1 MNNYLAAVT
10 EADTV
15 ENLWALH
22 VKQMAKYGFDRLIYG
37 YTRFRS
43 EKSLGETQDMVVLTN
58 HCMDYVERFVDEGL
72 YFHAPMVRWALEND
86 GACSW
91 RWMQDQLSQG
101 TLSETERRIVEF
113 NHSMGVISGYSVS
126 FQSVSPRAKGAIAL
140 TARAGMSQD
149 EVDAVWK
156 EHGQDLIVMNNVAHL
171 KIISLPNSTAR
182 RPLTA
187 RQKEVLEWVGDG
199 KTNQDIAQIMGL
211 TPATV
216 EKHLRLARL
225 ALDTDTTAQAVV
237 KATFQNQIFV
247 IQT

>member
-1 MNNYLAAVT
+1 MKNYLAAVT

-15 ENLWALH
+15 EKLWSLH
-22 VKQMAKYGFDRLIYG
+22 VEKMAKYGFDRLIYG
-37 YTRFRS
+37 FTRFRS
-43 EKSLGETQDMVVLTN
+43 EKSLGDTQDMVILTN
-58 HCMDYVERFVDEGL
+58 HRLDYVERFVDEGL

-101 TLSETERRIVEF
+101 TLSETERRIVEY
-113 NHSMGVISGYSVS
+113 NHSMGIISGYSIS
-126 FQSVSPRAKGAIAL
+126 FRSVSPRAKGAIAL
-140 TARAGMSQD
+140 TARADMSQD
-149 EVDAVWK
+149 EVDEVWK
-156 EHGQDLIVMNNVAHL
+156 EHGQDLMVMNNVAHL

-199 KTNQDIAQIMGL
+199 KTTQDIAQIMGL
-211 TPATV
+211 TSATV
-216 EKHLRLARL
+216 EKHLSLARQ

-247 IQT
+247 IQV